1 MDGAAR
7 LEFFARAVCFPVFV
21 GPRVFLPCVLV
32 EGVEALELCGFV
44 ILVEGFG
51 EWSEAVVSEPLGVG
65 CPVGWV
71 EPADGGVVIN
81 DGGRSVLPY
90 PLNDVTEGCVRVA

>member
-1 MDGAAR
+1 M
-7 LEFFARAVCFPVFV
+7 FQPCF
-21 GPRVFLPCVLV
+21 LV
-32 EGVEALELCGFV
+32 EGVEALESGCFV
-44 ILVEGFG
+44 FLVPGVAEC
-51 EWSEAVVSEPLGVG
+51 SEAGGSEPLGVG

-81 DGGRSVLPY
+81 DGRRNVLPD